1 MLARL
6 ARVLAGCLALAACV
20 PVADQGLVTEKAGP
34 GATPAAEAAA
44 EVEVN
49 GGEAVT
55 LAFRTYDR
63 GWVRY
68 GNEDGEGGRL
78 LEAGEYAAR
87 ALVSPAHVGPEEA
100 GGLLSAYALD
110 WDAGDAVGSCDTET
124 LAGLST
130 DIYCRPGTDE
140 LPGGHVFL
148 ALYVRETGRLLA
160 VTSTFYN
167 GKLKGQVGGTAG
179 AREQPRSDPQA
190 VSPAP
195 SPAQTAV
202 TNGCGPWNA
211 GQWIPAEEYLSSG
224 VTLRVD
230 TSGLWGVANVYQCVV
245 PESGE
250 AYLQAYRD
258 ANRPDAP
265 ASSGTGGTAGQGQGQ
280 GGGGGGGA
288 HTPTAMPTPTSGSG
302 SGQTGPPTPMPT
314 PTSGSGS
321 GRTDAPT
328 ATNTPRPLPTATPT
342 RDDKGS
348 YSEPTPT
355 PCTDPFGC
363 DGGDYHE

>member
-6 ARVLAGCLALAACV
+6 GRVLAGCLALAACV
-20 PVADQGLVTEKAGP
+20 PVADQGLVAEKADP
-34 GATPAAEAAA
+34 GATAAVEAAVEAAAEAAA

-140 LPGGHVFL
+140 LPAGHVFL

-167 GKLKGQVGGTAG
+167 GKLQGQVGGTAG
-179 AREQPRSDPQA
+179 AREQPSPDPQA

-211 GQWIPAEEYLSSG
+211 GQWIPAQEYLSSG
-224 VTLRVD
+224 VTTLRVD
-230 TSGLWGVANVYQCVV
+230 TSGLWGEANVYQCVV

-250 AYLQAYRD
+250 AYLHAYRD
-258 ANRPDAP
+258 ANRPGAKP
-265 ASSGTGGTAGQGQGQ
+265 AAQDDTGG
-280 GGGGGGGA
+280 
-288 HTPTAMPTPTSGSG
+288 SGVWVPG
-302 SGQTGPPTPMPT
+302 
-314 PTSGSGS
+314 
-321 GRTDAPT
+321 
-328 ATNTPRPLPTATPT
+328 
-342 RDDKGS
+342 
-348 YSEPTPT
+348 E

-363 DGGDYHE
+363 DQGSGVE